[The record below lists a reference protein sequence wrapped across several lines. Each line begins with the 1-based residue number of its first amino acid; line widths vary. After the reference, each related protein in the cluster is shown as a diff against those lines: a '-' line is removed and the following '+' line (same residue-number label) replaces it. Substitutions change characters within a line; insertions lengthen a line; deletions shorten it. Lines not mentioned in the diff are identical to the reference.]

1 MTEAL
6 LVPAGGGLSQGDLVI
21 APIARVSTN
30 PLVTPDPWDRL
41 DEHEV
46 RVRRGAHADEDI
58 YLAAGRALLM
68 VTSHDCHHDKEWN
81 ESVRRHVKA
90 GVDQDAA
97 EQLAEDDDTLD
108 RTFQASPLV
117 PLDDFLPGKRGD
129 LRAGRVVGY
138 FPVPQNYDVGVPEA
152 VVDLTYRVTVDRFAV
167 EERLYGLDATGR
179 AQLRLCLARFDALRS
194 VNLGAEL
201 EAAVGSRI
209 VEVSVQRARPM
220 EITLTLENGVAI
232 RLIQQPAEPGGGG
245 RRGL

>member
-6 LVPAGGGLSQGDLVI
+6 LVPANGGLSQGDVII
-21 APIARVSTN
+21 APIARVTTSV
-30 PLVTPDPWDRL
+30 LHTPDRWERV

-46 RVRRGAHADEDI
+46 RVRRSAHEDGDI
-58 YLAAGRALLM
+58 YLAAGRAVLM

-81 ESVRRHVKA
+81 ESVRRQVKA
-90 GVDQDAA
+90 GLDQDTA
-97 EQLAEDDDTLD
+97 ERIADDDETLD

-117 PLDDFLPGKRGD
+117 PLDDFPPNKRSE

-138 FPVPQNYDVGVPEA
+138 YPVSSNYEIGLPEA
-152 VVDLTYRVTVDRFAV
+152 VVDLTYRATIDRFAV
-167 EERLYGLDATGR
+167 EERLYCLDHAGR

-209 VEVSVQRARPM
+209 IGVAVQRSNPIEVA
-220 EITLTLENGVAI
+220 LTLETGAVI
-232 RLIQQPAEPGGGG
+232 RLLQQPGEPGTGG
-245 RRGL
+245 RRTL